1 MNLIIKVY
9 DMRICSC
16 KRTIIIDI
24 IIYLSINMSII
35 WSGLPTITNM
45 IDVGSMVAIAD
56 SVVSGVVWYL
66 AMSNQ
71 LAIQWVVY
79 TGILMAMVMCS
90 LRLHTWLSR
99 QLMPVLASQATNT
112 FTVMTL
118 GLETC

>member
-1 MNLIIKVY
+1 
-9 DMRICSC
+9 MRICTC

-79 TGILMAMVMCS
+79 TGILMAMVMCFTS
-90 LRLHTWLSR
+90 AAYVAVKT
-99 QLMPVLASQATNT
+99 VDASVS
-112 FTVMTL
+112 FT
-118 GLETC
+118 GY